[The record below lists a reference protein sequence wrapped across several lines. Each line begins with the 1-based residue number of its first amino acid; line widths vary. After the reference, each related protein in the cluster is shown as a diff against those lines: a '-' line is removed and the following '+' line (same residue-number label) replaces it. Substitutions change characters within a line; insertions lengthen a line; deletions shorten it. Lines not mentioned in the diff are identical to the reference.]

1 MDITKD
7 HSTNPRIFTKA
18 NLSAFHFVVV
28 IRIDAVNTG
37 NIIDIVFICHYLSG
51 HITLLQAIYFGGPK
65 MDAKT
70 IRTMPS
76 LIDYLSKG
84 HRAKYV
90 FFWGHQKSKDGSV
103 GKSCF
108 SQWYHSPFNVGGHIY
123 KTAEHFM
130 MAEKARL
137 FNDTESEK
145 AILKSGNPGEAK
157 SLGRNVLGFVNDT
170 WDQQRFDI
178 VVRANLEKFQQ
189 NEELKEFLLSTGK
202 RVLVEA
208 SPVDKIWGIGMAED
222 NEHVENPFKW
232 KGLNLLGFALMEVR
246 SQLER

>member
-1 MDITKD
+1 MEVKE
-7 HSTNPRIFTKA
+7 
-18 NLSAFHFVVV
+18 L
-28 IRIDAVNTG
+28 
-37 NIIDIVFICHYLSG
+37 
-51 HITLLQAIYFGGPK
+51 
-65 MDAKT
+65 
-70 IRTMPS
+70 RTMPS

-90 FFWGHQKSKDGSV
+90 FFWGHQKTKNGSV

-108 SQWYHSPFNVGGHIY
+108 SQWYDAPFYVGNNCY
-123 KTAEHFM
+123 RTAEHFM

-137 FNDTESEK
+137 FDDKENEL

-157 SLGRNVLGFVNDT
+157 RLGRNVTGFNDKV
-170 WDQQRFDI
+170 WNQERFQI
-178 VVRANLEKFQQ
+178 VVKANLAKFEQ
-189 NEELKEFLLSTGK
+189 NEALKEFLLATDK

-222 NEHVENPFKW
+222 NEHFENPFKW

-246 SQLER
+246 SQLEKE